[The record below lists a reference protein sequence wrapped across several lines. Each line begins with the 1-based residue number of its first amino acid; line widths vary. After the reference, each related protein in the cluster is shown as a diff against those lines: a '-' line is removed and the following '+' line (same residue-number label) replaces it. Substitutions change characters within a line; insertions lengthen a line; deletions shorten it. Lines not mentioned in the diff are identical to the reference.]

1 MNDVKTLIKMI
12 SFVIIFGISIG
23 IFVSLKEIENR
34 KIKKIEK
41 KEVFVNEVYAAP
53 VLDYAKEPIVYDDMT
68 LTELSEKIERS
79 LNSTVSGYGTL
90 FASYSLEKGVDPYL
104 AVAIMLHETGCK
116 WECSALAK
124 YCNNVGGQK
133 GSPSC
138 NGGAY
143 RSYPT
148 LEDGIKGFIDNL
160 AKNYIEKGLTT
171 PEQIGPKYAA
181 STSWASKINAYIK
194 SIKAN

>member
-1 MNDVKTLIKMI
+1 MKTLIKMI

-160 AKNYIEKGLTT
+160 SKNYIEKGLTT

-181 STSWASKINAYIK
+181 SISWASKINAYIK

>member
-1 MNDVKTLIKMI
+1 MKTLIKVI

-23 IFVSLKEIENR
+23 IFVSLKENENR
-34 KIKKIEK
+34 KIKKIER
-41 KEVFVNEVYAAP
+41 KELLISEVNALS
-53 VLDYAKEPIVYDDMT
+53 VLEYAKESVVYDGMT
-68 LTELSEKIERS
+68 LTELSEKLEHS

-116 WECSALAK
+116 WGCSALTK

-138 NGGAY
+138 NGGFY

-148 LEDGIKGFIDNL
+148 LEEGIKGFIDNL
-160 AKNYIEKGLTT
+160 SKNYIEKGLTT

-181 STSWASKINAYIK
+181 STFWASKINAYIK
-194 SIKAN
+194 SIIEN